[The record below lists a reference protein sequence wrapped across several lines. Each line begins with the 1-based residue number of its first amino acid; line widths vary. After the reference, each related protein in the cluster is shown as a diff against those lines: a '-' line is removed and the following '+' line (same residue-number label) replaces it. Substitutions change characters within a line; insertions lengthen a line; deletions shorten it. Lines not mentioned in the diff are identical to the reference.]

1 MRLICSFTVGT
12 TPDFIEHPR
21 DHAEFLK
28 ALTPE
33 NAAFTPSPPNKDPK
47 WRYLFRIGEK
57 EKGAVASIV
66 EPERVAPADFPEF
79 TPIVDKWGG
88 TLLNAV
94 HTLAAMLETGLELE
108 KGSFM
113 DKLKCGNSVCGPTG
127 SNDLISIC

>member
-1 MRLICSFTVGT
+1 M
-12 TPDFIEHPR
+12 
-21 DHAEFLK
+21 
-28 ALTPE
+28 
-33 NAAFTPSPPNKDPK
+33 
-47 WRYLFRIGEK
+47 FRIGEK

-94 HTLAAMLETGLELE
+94 HTLAAMLETGLEIE
-108 KGSFM
+108 KGSFI

-127 SNDLISIC
+127 SNNLISIC